1 MQFYTQLNYNRQCF
15 KLKKCQIPY
24 YKASIIQLKINFK
37 NVKFFMLV
45 LIQSSYFNV
54 LPQQNLISPLRNY
67 GSPCCLRWYRVCLQE
82 TCVQSPGW
90 EDALKKGTANYS
102 SIVAWKI
109 SWTEEPNGLQF
120 IRSQRVGH
128 N

>member
-1 MQFYTQLNYNRQCF
+1 MRALDLFIASKLLGIKIRFKEVNHFQYYPSLLVSREYYFYYF
-15 KLKKCQIPY
+15 P
-24 YKASIIQLKINFK
+24 SSSDVK
-37 NVKFFMLV
+37 N
-45 LIQSSYFNV
+45 
-54 LPQQNLISPLRNY
+54 LPA
-67 GSPCCLRWYRVCLQE
+67 VQE
-82 TCVQSPGW
+82 TQVQSPGW